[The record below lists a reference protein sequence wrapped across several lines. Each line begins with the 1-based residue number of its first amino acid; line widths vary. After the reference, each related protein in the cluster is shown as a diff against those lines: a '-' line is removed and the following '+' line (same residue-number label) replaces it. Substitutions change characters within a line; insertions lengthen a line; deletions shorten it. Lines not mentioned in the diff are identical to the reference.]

1 MHKAGFINIL
11 GKPNAGKSTLLNAL
25 LGEKLAIITHKA
37 QTTRHRIM
45 GFYNDEGHQ
54 LVFSDTPGIIE
65 PAYKLQ
71 ERMMKGVEE
80 SMEDADIYLLVLD
93 ATDRRHWEDKLPWL
107 ENVEQRLQQPGLP
120 LLVFVN
126 KAEDMDAE
134 QRQEKEQICRER
146 FPLAHVL
153 FGSAVQ
159 KQGLDVLLET
169 LKSICPEHAPY
180 YDKEEITDRPVRFF
194 VAEFIREKLLL
205 HYKKEVPYHC
215 AVAIIEYKE
224 ADDIDRIRAEI
235 YVGRD
240 SQKAILIGH
249 KGSRLKTVGTEARL
263 DMEAFLGK
271 KVYLELQVKVKKDW
285 RDSDASLRWLGYD

>member
-11 GKPNAGKSTLLNAL
+11 GKPNAGKSTLLNAV

-45 GFYNDEGHQ
+45 GFYNDEAHQ
-54 LVFSDTPGIIE
+54 LVFSDTPGIIN

-93 ATDRRHWEDKLPWL
+93 ATDRRHWEDNLPWP
-107 ENVEQRLQQPGLP
+107 ENVEQRIQDPLLP
-120 LLVFVN
+120 LVVFVN
-126 KAEDMDAE
+126 KSEDLNPE
-134 QRQEKEQICRER
+134 QRLEKEKICQER
-146 FPLAHVL
+146 FPHAQVL
-153 FGSAVQ
+153 FGSAIQ
-159 KQGLDVLLET
+159 KQGLENLLDT
-169 LKSICPEHAPY
+169 LKRICPEHAPY
-180 YDKEEITDRPVRFF
+180 FDKEELTDRPIRFF
-194 VAEFIREKLLL
+194 VSECIREKLLL

-215 AVAIIEYKE
+215 AVAIIDYKE
-224 ADDIDRIRAEI
+224 AEDIDRIRAEI

-249 KGSRLKTVGTEARL
+249 KGSRLKIVGTEARL
-263 DMEAFLGK
+263 DLEAFLGK

>member
-25 LGEKLAIITHKA
+25 LGQKLAITTHKS
-37 QTTRHRIM
+37 QTTRHRIL
-45 GFYNDEGHQ
+45 GFFNDNNHQ
-54 LVFSDTPGIIE
+54 LVFSDTPGIIK

-93 ATDRRHWEDKLPWL
+93 ASDQQHWQDNLPWPD
-107 ENVEQRLQQPGLP
+107 NVEQRLQNPQLP
-120 LLVFVN
+120 LLAFVN
-126 KAEDMDAE
+126 KAEELSTE
-134 QRQEKEQICRER
+134 QQLLKNQICQHR
-146 FPLAHVL
+146 FPHAHVL
-153 FGSAVQ
+153 FGSAILNL
-159 KQGLDVLLET
+159 GLDKLLDT
-169 LKSICPEHAPY
+169 LKRICPHHPPY
-180 YDKEEITDRPVRFF
+180 FDKEELSDRPLRFF

-205 HYKKEVPYHC
+205 NYNKEVPYHC

-224 ADDIDRIRAEI
+224 EDSIDRIRAEI

-249 KGSRLKTVGTEARL
+249 KGSRLKTVGTQARL
-263 DMEAFLGK
+263 DLEAFLGK
-271 KVYLELQVKVKKDW
+271 KVFLELQVKVKKDW
-285 RDSDASLRWLGYD
+285 RDNDASLNWLGYT